1 MSDDEQKPVPPSKP
15 VKKAEPDRLTFQDF
29 VLRTRLTPI
38 WADGLQLH
46 LALTEGTAPRPLE
59 EWQAALLHYQALS

>member
-1 MSDDEQKPVPPSKP
+1 MSDDEQKLAIPSKTL
-15 VKKAEPDRLTFQDF
+15 KKVELERLTFQDF
-29 VLRTRLTPI
+29 ALRTNLAPV

>member
-1 MSDDEQKPVPPSKP
+1 MSDDEKQPAASKT
-15 VKKAEPDRLTFQDF
+15 VKKAEPEQILFSDF
-29 VLRTRLTPI
+29 VLRTNLAPV

-46 LALTEGTAPRPLE
+46 LALTGGTGPRPLE